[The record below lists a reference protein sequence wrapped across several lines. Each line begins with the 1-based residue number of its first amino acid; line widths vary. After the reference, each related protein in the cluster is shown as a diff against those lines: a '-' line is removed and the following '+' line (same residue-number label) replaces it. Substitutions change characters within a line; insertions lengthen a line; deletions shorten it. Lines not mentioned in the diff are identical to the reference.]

1 LKYLEPKDGTHHRSI
16 DSTMSEGTRVHHSEL
31 QVIQVIAKHDGPSF
45 GKKATRT
52 DKKKLRP
59 TVQSFIMLHSG
70 KGHQKCYHT
79 PVGQRVI
86 SIVAPCGTL
95 SQ

>member
-52 DKKKLRP
+52 DKKKN
-59 TVQSFIMLHSG
+59 SG
-70 KGHQKCYHT
+70 QQCNH
-79 PVGQRVI
+79 
-86 SIVAPCGTL
+86 L
-95 SQ
+95 SCCTQAKVTKNATIRQ